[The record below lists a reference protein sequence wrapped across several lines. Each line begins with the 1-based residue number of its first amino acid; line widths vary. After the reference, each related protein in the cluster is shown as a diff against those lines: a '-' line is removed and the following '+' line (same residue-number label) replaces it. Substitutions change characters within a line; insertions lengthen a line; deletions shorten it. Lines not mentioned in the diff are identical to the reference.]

1 MHLFDILIARFKQ
14 LCNMTIPLI
23 THPAYSYDFPGKHRF
38 PMQKFKLLHEYLQA
52 SGLATKSNTLR
63 PGRAKH
69 EFLQSAHCPDYIQR
83 FCQGELSP
91 KEVRRLGL
99 PWSEGLVRRTV
110 ISPAGTLLAAH
121 YALQHGV
128 ACHLAG
134 GTHHAHFDFASGFCI
149 FNDLAI
155 TANTLLKT
163 GTVKKVL
170 IFDLD
175 VHQGDGTARILAH
188 TPAAF
193 TCSIHC
199 EKNFPAR
206 KADSDLDVNLEVG
219 MGDEQYLSIVAET
232 LSTLIERQ
240 QPDLILYDAGVDVFA
255 DDPLGLLNI
264 SLEGIR
270 RRDNLVLTQARQSNI
285 PIMTVIGGG
294 YDKDQAALAQ
304 RHAIAIE
311 EAFRVFSPKTELK
324 MA

>member
-1 MHLFDILIARFKQ
+1 MS
-14 LCNMTIPLI
+14 IPLI

-38 PMQKFKLLHEYLQA
+38 PMQKFALLHEYLQ
-52 SGLATKSNTLR
+52 SIGLATKTNTLR

-69 EFLQSAHCPDYIQR
+69 EFLQTAHCADYISR
-83 FCQGELSP
+83 FCEGQLSD

-110 ISPAGTLLAAH
+110 ISPAGTMLAAH
-121 YALQHGV
+121 YALSNGI

-134 GTHHAHFDFASGFCI
+134 GTHHAHYDFASGFCI

-155 TANTLLKT
+155 TAKTLLSAAP
-163 GTVKKVL
+163 VNKVL

-175 VHQGDGTARILAH
+175 VHQGDGTARILEH
-188 TPAAF
+188 TPEVF

-199 EKNFPAR
+199 AKNFPAR
-206 KADSDLDVNLEVG
+206 KATSDLDINLAVG
-219 MGDEQYLSIVAET
+219 IEDDDYLKIVEDT
-232 LSTLIERQ
+232 LALLIEQQ
-240 QPDLILYDAGVDVFA
+240 QPDLILYDAGVDVYA

-270 RRDNLVLTQARQSNI
+270 LRDHLVLKQARDAGV

-294 YDKDQAALAQ
+294 YDKDQKALAR
-304 RHAIAIE
+304 RHAIAVE
-311 EAFRVFSPKTELK
+311 EAYDVFG
-324 MA
+324 